1 MNRITGYNGVVHIGM
16 LPKTILGKWS
26 ASLAAAFIIALA
38 VFIVLVEIPTD
49 FNGPSAGFNPV
60 VLIILETVV
69 VGTSVAAFITGLI
82 SMIKDKERSVLVIL
96 GIIITFWLGVIG
108 AIGQFLI

>member
-1 MNRITGYNGVVHIGM
+1 MHIGM

-26 ASLAAAFIIALA
+26 ANLAIAFIIAL
-38 VFIVLVEIPTD
+38 VVYIVLVEVPTD
-49 FNGPSAGFNPV
+49 FNGPSDEFNPV
-60 VLIILETVV
+60 VLIILETVM

-82 SMIKDKERSVLVIL
+82 SMINDKERSVIVIL
-96 GIIITFWLGVIG
+96 GVIITFWLGVIG

>member
-1 MNRITGYNGVVHIGM
+1 MHIGI

-26 ASLAAAFIIALA
+26 ANLAIAFIIALV
-38 VFIVLVEIPTD
+38 VFIVLVEVPTD

-60 VLIILETVV
+60 VLIILETVA
-69 VGTSVAAFITGLI
+69 VGISVAAVITGLI
-82 SMIKDKERSVLVIL
+82 SMIRDKERSVLVIL
-96 GIIITFWLGVIG
+96 GVIITFWVGLIG